1 MKYVNEHG
9 QAVLERAS
17 QDVYDVIASQQGDW
31 TVDSVEYSKNVLA
44 RHLLPGICS
53 WLFAHTWHL
62 WLLHFIS
69 PFPMARSICLTLLSS
84 VIIFFLQ
91 AANFC

>member
-31 TVDSVEYSKNVLA
+31 TVDSVEYSKKRFGQTFA
-44 RHLLPGICS
+44 PGHLLMVVCS
-53 WLFAHTWHL
+53 HL
-62 WLLHFIS
+62 AFVVIAFYFSIS
-69 PFPMARSICLTLLSS
+69 YGP
-84 VIIFFLQ
+84 
-91 AANFC
+91 